1 MHCGMPNLSS
11 SGFLHLPRLCG
22 WTLAKLLVAAFLLA
36 GCARRESTP
45 GACRLPARSRQNVS
59 RFVVSSPAY
68 YVQRD
73 KRWANEPIGG
83 SGKPLAAVGC
93 TVCCLSMALAQE
105 GIDLNPAELNRALK
119 RSDGYT
125 SIGWL
130 RWPALAD
137 VTDSRARAEILR
149 KPTLRDIDA
158 ALAAGQ
164 PVIVKVAPPPMVQHW
179 VLLVGREGREYLM
192 KDPLDN
198 ARTVRPLSSLGSDIL
213 AVRIVK
219 SGAG

>member
-1 MHCGMPNLSS
+1 M
-11 SGFLHLPRLCG
+11 
-22 WTLAKLLVAAFLLA
+22 TATLLVGAFFFAA
-36 GCARRESTP
+36 CTRRERTP
-45 GACRLPARSRQNVS
+45 GACRLPARSRESVL

-93 TVCCLSMALAQE
+93 TLCCLSMALAQE
-105 GIDLNPAELNRALK
+105 GIDLDPAELNHALK
-119 RSDGYT
+119 KNNGYT

-137 VTDSRARAEILR
+137 VTAGRARAEIVW

-158 ALAAGQ
+158 ALAARQ
-164 PVIVKVAPPPMVQHW
+164 PVIVKIAPPPMVQHW

-198 ARTVRPLSSLGSDIL
+198 TQTVKPLSALGSDIL